1 MILASWIYV
10 FQLLLILDCWL
21 LVLISFIFAPFMER
35 RSLLKSLGALAVL
48 PGLAF
53 KNSVTFKKP
62 VLRVAHLTDVHL
74 KDKWDAPARF
84 ARCLHHVQ
92 QQPGVDFILNGGD
105 VVFDMNKENMD
116 TIDTQWKLWHS
127 TIQSDCSLPIHYVL
141 GNHDIWWN
149 ENDKGQA
156 LYGKAY
162 SINQL
167 QLASPYYSFNR
178 NGWKFILLDSVHL
191 DIDGTW
197 YIGKLGDEQLA
208 WLENELTSTPVT
220 MPVCVLSHIPLLTA
234 TTMVDDQT
242 TVNRWEVL
250 GGDMH
255 TDIAQIISLF
265 YKHPNV
271 KLCLSGH
278 IHLRDKVVY
287 NNVTYICNGAVSG
300 AWWEGNK
307 RETAPGYG
315 LIDFYA
321 DGTFDEQYI
330 NY

>member
-1 MILASWIYV
+1 MERRALLKNLGG
-10 FQLLLILDCWL
+10 LLLIPAIPFKTDA
-21 LVLISFIFAPFMER
+21 APQ
-35 RSLLKSLGALAVL
+35 
-48 PGLAF
+48 
-53 KNSVTFKKP
+53 KP

-74 KDKWDAPARF
+74 KDKWNAPARF
-84 ARCLHHVQ
+84 AKCLNHLQ
-92 QQPGVDFILNGGD
+92 QQPGVDMILSGGD
-105 VVFDMNKENMD
+105 TVFDMNKENRD
-116 TIDTQWKLWHS
+116 VIDAQWKLWHS
-127 TIQSDCSLPIHYVL
+127 LIQSDCSLPLHYIL

-149 ENDKGQA
+149 EDDKGQA
-156 LYGKAY
+156 IYGKKYALD
-162 SINQL
+162 QL
-167 QLASPYYSFNR
+167 KLTMPYYSFIK

-191 DIDGTW
+191 DIDNTW
-197 YIGKLGDEQLA
+197 YIGKLGDEQFA
-208 WLENELTSTPVT
+208 WLQNDLQNTPQD
-220 MPVCVLSHIPLLTA
+220 MPVCVMSHIPILTA
-234 TTMVDDQT
+234 TLMVEDNI
-242 TVNRWEVL
+242 VNKWEML

-255 TDIAQIISLF
+255 TDTAKIINLF
-265 YKHPNV
+265 YQHPNV

-321 DGTFDEQYI
+321 DGTFTEQYV

>member
-1 MILASWIYV
+1 
-10 FQLLLILDCWL
+10 
-21 LVLISFIFAPFMER
+21 MER
-35 RSLLKSLGALAVL
+35 RTLLKNLGGLLLVPAL
-48 PGLAF
+48 PFNNFPEG
-53 KNSVTFKKP
+53 KKP

-84 ARCLHHVQ
+84 AKCLHHVQ
-92 QQPGVDFILNGGD
+92 QRPGVDMILNGGD
-105 VVFDMNKENMD
+105 IVFDMNKENMD
-116 TIDTQWKLWHS
+116 TINAQWNLWHN
-127 TIQSDCSLPIHYVL
+127 TIKADCTLPIHYIL

-156 LYGKAY
+156 LYGKQYATE
-162 SINQL
+162 QL
-167 QLASPYYSFNR
+167 KLASPYYSFTK

-197 YIGKLGDEQLA
+197 YIGQLGDVQFK
-208 WLENELTSTPVT
+208 WLEDELKSTPT
-220 MPVCVLSHIPLLTA
+220 DTPVCVMSHIPLLTA
-234 TTMVDDQT
+234 TLMVDDQT
-242 TVNRWEVL
+242 AVNRWEVL

-255 TDIAQIISLF
+255 TDISKIVSLF
-265 YKHPNV
+265 YRHPNV

-315 LIDFYA
+315 LIDLYA
-321 DGTFDEQYI
+321 DGSFDEQYV

>member
-1 MILASWIYV
+1 MQRRTLLKNLGG
-10 FQLLLILDCWL
+10 LLL
-21 LVLISFIFAPFMER
+21 V
-35 RSLLKSLGALAVL
+35 
-48 PGLAF
+48 PGLPS
-53 KNSVTFKKP
+53 NSLSENKKP

-84 ARCLHHVQ
+84 AKCLHHVQ
-92 QQPGVDFILNGGD
+92 KQPGVDMILNGGD
-105 VVFDMNKENMD
+105 IVFDMNKENMD
-116 TIDTQWKLWHS
+116 TINAQWKLWHN
-127 TIQSDCSLPIHYVL
+127 TIKSDCSLPIQYIL

-149 ENDKGQA
+149 ENDKGHA
-156 LYGKAY
+156 LYGKQYA
-162 SINQL
+162 IDQL
-167 QLASPYYSFNR
+167 KLASPYYSFTK

-197 YIGKLGDEQLA
+197 YIGQLGDVQFT
-208 WLENELTSTPVT
+208 WLEDELKSTPAD
-220 MPVCVLSHIPLLTA
+220 MPVCVMSHIPLLTA
-234 TTMVDDQT
+234 TLMVDDQT
-242 TVNRWEVL
+242 AINKWEVL

-255 TDIAQIISLF
+255 TDISKIVSLF
-265 YKHPNV
+265 YRHPNV

-307 RETAPGYG
+307 HETAPGYG
-315 LIDFYA
+315 LIDLYA
-321 DGTFDEQYI
+321 DGSFDERYI

>member
-1 MILASWIYV
+1 MQRRA
-10 FQLLLILDCWL
+10 LI
-21 LVLISFIFAPFMER
+21 
-35 RSLLKSLGALAVL
+35 KSLGGLLLVPAL
-48 PGLAF
+48 PF
-53 KNSVTFKKP
+53 NKSSENKKP

-84 ARCLHHVQ
+84 AKCLHHVQ
-92 QQPGVDFILNGGD
+92 QQPGIDMILNGGD
-105 VVFDMNKENMD
+105 IVFDMNKENMD
-116 TIDTQWKLWHS
+116 TINTQWNLWHN
-127 TIQSDCSLPIHYVL
+127 TIKSDCSLPIHYIL

-156 LYGKAY
+156 LYGKQYA
-162 SINQL
+162 IDQL
-167 QLASPYYSFNR
+167 KLASPYYSFIK

-197 YIGKLGDEQLA
+197 YIGQLGDVQFK
-208 WLENELTSTPVT
+208 WLEDELKSTPAD
-220 MPVCVLSHIPLLTA
+220 MPVCVMSHIPLLTA
-234 TTMVDDQT
+234 TLMVDDQT
-242 TVNRWEVL
+242 AVNRWEVL

-255 TDIAQIISLF
+255 TDISKIVSLF
-265 YKHPNV
+265 YRYNNV

-307 RETAPGYG
+307 HETAPGYG
-315 LIDFYA
+315 LIDLYA
-321 DGTFDEQYI
+321 DGSFDERYI